1 MTITLKMKKLVLCMV
16 PRHHSLLTITHHFIA
31 EENWWFQNQN
41 QFLVP
46 TWSVINISTHS
57 LQKVND
63 FANFTTCTYTHIH
76 GILWEVTSIVYNFS
90 YLGSSSSS
98 FIHLQNTKLTNTNSF
113 RFPVHQCDLSFI
125 FVLFQSSKVV
135 TTKCQVRT
143 PQYKT
148 SLKIRTKMC

>member
-1 MTITLKMKKLVLCMV
+1 MLKIPSNDMMMMEVTTITKI
-16 PRHHSLLTITHHFIA
+16 LTITFTKKKPVCFCVWIH
-31 EENWWFQNQN
+31 
-41 QFLVP
+41 LDVP
-46 TWSVINISTHS
+46 VRIRYVSVDCW
-57 LQKVND
+57 LQKLSS

-76 GILWEVTSIVYNFS
+76 GILWEVTSIFYNFS